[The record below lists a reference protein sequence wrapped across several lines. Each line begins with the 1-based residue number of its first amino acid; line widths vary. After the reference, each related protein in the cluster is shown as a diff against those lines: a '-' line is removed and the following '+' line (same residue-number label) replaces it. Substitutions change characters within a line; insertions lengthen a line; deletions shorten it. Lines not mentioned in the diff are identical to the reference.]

1 MKTLFKTRAFE
12 PKPVP
17 SLAQEVLPG
26 RHRARAAWPSCCRR
40 RTAGR
45 WSAAG
50 SRGPSVCR
58 RQTPD
63 EGSPPWSWPSFGSLW
78 GRLRGLLEGSST
90 ATELRTAGTRTR
102 AGESRHRPKKLKPW
116 RSSSIFLSEK
126 YCCVVQLETKV
137 GLPCLLN
144 HQEPDGT
151 FSGTEWSLLANNK
164 LWLD

>member
-116 RSSSIFLSEK
+116 RSSSIFYQK
-126 YCCVVQLETKV
+126 NIVVSFNLRPRSAYLV
-137 GLPCLLN
+137 CLIIKNQMELFRELN
-144 HQEPDGT
+144 EA
-151 FSGTEWSLLANNK
+151 F
-164 LWLD
+164 